1 MNQVT
6 LIYFIFIIS
15 PLSREY
21 LDNIGLVDT
30 GVAELVSMVEDFFGH
45 DGRTAYV
52 FTSDHGMTNWG
63 KTLISV
69 CVCIR
74 WKTDTSSLESFI
86 PSVDACAR
94 VSRFTRC
101 RSSVRDPHSFSGVGS
116 WSPQRPQGHR
126 TPTIQ

>member
-74 WKTDTSSLESFI
+74 WKTDTSSLESFHTI
-86 PSVDACAR
+86 CRR
-94 VSRFTRC
+94 VCTCLQVHTVQVIR
-101 RSSVRDPHSFSGVGS
+101 
-116 WSPQRPQGHR
+116 QRPSLL
-126 TPTIQ
+126 